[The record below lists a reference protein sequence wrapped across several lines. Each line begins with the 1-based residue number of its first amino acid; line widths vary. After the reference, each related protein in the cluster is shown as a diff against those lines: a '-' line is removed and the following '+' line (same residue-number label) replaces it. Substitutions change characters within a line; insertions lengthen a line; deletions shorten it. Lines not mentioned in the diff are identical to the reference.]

1 MLTSKRPSPRRLALL
16 AVTTAAVLL
25 PAPGAGA
32 AVSLPT
38 APQVTAAPN
47 GRVHAIV
54 RIGDTV
60 YLGGS
65 FTAVRR
71 PDGTTATRNRLAA
84 FRVSTGQLTT
94 WNPNA
99 NGTVLALATS
109 SDGTRVF
116 AGGDF
121 TAVGAGPATAWP
133 SSTPSPAASAPGGRA
148 HRARCGPSL

>member
-1 MLTSKRPSPRRLALL
+1 MLTSKRPSALRLALL
-16 AVTTAAVLL
+16 ALIAAAVVL
-25 PAPGAGA
+25 PVPGAGA

-54 RIGDTV
+54 RVGDTV

-71 PDGTTATRNRLAA
+71 KDGSTATRNRLAA
-84 FRVSTGQLTT
+84 INATTGELTS

-99 NGTVLALATS
+99 NGTVHALATS
-109 SDGTRVF
+109 SDGSRIY

-121 TAVGAGPATAWP
+121 T
-133 SSTPSPAASAPGGRA
+133 
-148 HRARCGPSL
+148 L